1 MQVDPNLNDLSELL
15 DTAVGAPILLLA
27 LGAGQGDQGVEWQHN
42 LTSTQRPI
50 YCVQSVTEAIALL
63 TESEKVGAP
72 ICLAVIVAE
81 RWNAELQGAMLSF
94 LPWGNASE
102 LAIFAACQEWGRA
115 GVVEALEAGANVT
128 FTAPWDFELIRAQV
142 RRSLLASEQARRLRS
157 EKNHAV
163 EMLAQHR
170 QSSVSQDLWRL
181 DLQTRT
187 LEFNEVCNELSGFA
201 PCGIGTSLDEW
212 LNLIHPSDLL
222 RLSESLSRTDWDSAP
237 EDLTFEF
244 RLRHRTW
251 GWRWLLMRGKME
263 RGEGGKPTHLF
274 GSHTDITLAKTT
286 DSITGLANRFHF
298 EDWLQASCESDP
310 ASLVQSQS
318 AVFLVG
324 IDGYALIR
332 DSLGQVLGDQ
342 LLRLTG
348 ERLVAIQDQNGD
360 GTVAR
365 LNGDEFGLALLGVVN
380 HETARERAEEI
391 TQSLSKGIWL
401 DGKQI
406 LLTTSI
412 GYVLSEDRMSGS
424 ELWRDA
430 EIAMHSAKAAGGN
443 RVVSFDRCMRAN
455 LIERMEL
462 ENDLKRA
469 SEEWE
474 FEVFYQPK
482 VTLSGE
488 RIIGFEALLRWRH
501 PTKGIIAP
509 SHFIPLAEANGLI
522 IPIGIQTVR
531 EACRTIRKW
540 QQEFP
545 MDPELE
551 VSVNLSVRQFQDRHL
566 IEEIRAILE
575 ETEIPPTTLQFEV
588 TESVLVDDPE
598 QALALVEEL
607 RRMGIGLKIDDFGTG
622 YSSLSYLHRLPF
634 DTLKID
640 RSFISTM
647 SQDHTAYE
655 IVRAIISLAQSLGL
669 QVVAEGIET
678 RSQAEEL
685 RGLGCGFGQGYLFA
699 PPLTSQ
705 AAHRMLVNQAAVT
718 AKLTGGEQSATPVF
732 KHRA

>member
-1 MQVDPNLNDLSELL
+1 MHVDPNLNDLSESL
-15 DTAVGAPILLLA
+15 DGAIGAPILLVA
-27 LGAGQGDQGVEWQHN
+27 LGVGQREQGLEWKQK
-42 LTSTQRPI
+42 LTSTHRPI
-50 YCVQSVTEAIALL
+50 YCVQSVAEAAVLL
-63 TESEKVGAP
+63 TESEKAGAA
-72 ICLAVIVAE
+72 ICLVIVVAE
-81 RWNAELQGAMLSF
+81 GWDAALQGAVQSF
-94 LPWGNASE
+94 RSWGADSE
-102 LAIFAACQEWGRA
+102 LAIFAACQDWERA

-128 FTAPWDFELIRAQV
+128 FTTPWDFDLVRAQA
-142 RRSLLASEQARRLRS
+142 RRSLLASLQARRLRL
-157 EKNHAV
+157 ERNHAV
-163 EMLAQHR
+163 DMLAQHR

-181 DLQTRT
+181 DLETRT
-187 LEFNEVCNELSGFA
+187 LEFSEVCDELNGFA
-201 PCGIGTSLDEW
+201 PRGIGTSLDEW
-212 LNLIHPSDLL
+212 LNLIHPNDLL
-222 RLSESLSRTDWDSAP
+222 RLSESLTRTDWNSAP
-237 EDLTFEF
+237 EDLTFEY

-251 GWRWLLMRGKME
+251 GWRWLLMRGRIE
-263 RGEGGKPTHLF
+263 RDEGGKPTSLI

-298 EDWLQASCESDP
+298 EDWLQASCEADP
-310 ASLVQSQS
+310 ASLVESQS

-342 LLRLTG
+342 LLRLMG
-348 ERLVAIQDQNGD
+348 DRLVSIQDQNGD

-365 LNGDEFGLALLGVVN
+365 LHGDEFGLALLGVVN
-380 HETARERAEEI
+380 HETAMERAEEI

-401 DGKQI
+401 DGKQ
-406 LLTTSI
+406 LFLTTSI
-412 GYVLSEDRMSGS
+412 GYVLSEDRVSGS

-430 EIAMHSAKAAGGN
+430 EIAMHSAKAAGGK
-443 RVVSFDRCMRAN
+443 RVVSFDRSMRAK

-482 VTLSGE
+482 VTLGGE

-522 IPIGIQTVR
+522 IPIGIETVR

-540 QQEFP
+540 QLEFP

-551 VSVNLSVRQFQDRHL
+551 VSVNLSVRQFHDRHL
-566 IEEIRAILE
+566 IEEIRAILV

-669 QVVAEGIET
+669 EVVAEGIET

-699 PPLTSQ
+699 PPLTSE
-705 AAHRMLVNQAAVT
+705 AAHRMLVNQATLT
-718 AKLTGGEQSATPVF
+718 AKQASGEHNTPPDLE
-732 KHRA
+732 HCA

>member
-1 MQVDPNLNDLSELL
+1 M
-15 DTAVGAPILLLA
+15 
-27 LGAGQGDQGVEWQHN
+27 
-42 LTSTQRPI
+42 
-50 YCVQSVTEAIALL
+50 
-63 TESEKVGAP
+63 
-72 ICLAVIVAE
+72 
-81 RWNAELQGAMLSF
+81 
-94 LPWGNASE
+94 
-102 LAIFAACQEWGRA
+102 
-115 GVVEALEAGANVT
+115 
-128 FTAPWDFELIRAQV
+128 
-142 RRSLLASEQARRLRS
+142 
-157 EKNHAV
+157 
-163 EMLAQHR
+163 
-170 QSSVSQDLWRL
+170 
-181 DLQTRT
+181 
-187 LEFNEVCNELSGFA
+187 
-201 PCGIGTSLDEW
+201 
-212 LNLIHPSDLL
+212 
-222 RLSESLSRTDWDSAP
+222 
-237 EDLTFEF
+237 
-244 RLRHRTW
+244 
-251 GWRWLLMRGKME
+251 
-263 RGEGGKPTHLF
+263 
-274 GSHTDITLAKTT
+274 
-286 DSITGLANRFHF
+286 
-298 EDWLQASCESDP
+298 
-310 ASLVQSQS
+310 
-318 AVFLVG
+318 
-324 IDGYALIR
+324 
-332 DSLGQVLGDQ
+332 
-342 LLRLTG
+342 
-348 ERLVAIQDQNGD
+348 AIQDQNGD

-443 RVVSFDRCMRAN
+443 RVVSFDRSMRAN

-522 IPIGIQTVR
+522 IPIGIRTVR

-540 QQEFP
+540 QMEFP

-575 ETEIPPTTLQFEV
+575 ETEIPPATLQFEV
-588 TESVLVDDPE
+588 TESVLVDDPV
-598 QALALVEEL
+598 QALAIVQEL

-685 RGLGCGFGQGYLFA
+685 RALGCGFGQGYLFA
-699 PPLTSQ
+699 PPLTSA

-718 AKLTGGEQSATPVF
+718 AKLAVSGEQSATPVF
-732 KHRA
+732 KHCA